1 MKALL
6 QWRLFDEV
14 LLMNAATKTQS

>member
-6 QWRLFDEV
+6 KWRLFDEV